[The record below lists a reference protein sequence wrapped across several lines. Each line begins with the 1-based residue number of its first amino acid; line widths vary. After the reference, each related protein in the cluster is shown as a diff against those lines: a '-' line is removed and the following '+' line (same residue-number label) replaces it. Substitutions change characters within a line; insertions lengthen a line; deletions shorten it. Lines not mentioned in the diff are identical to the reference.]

1 MLEGYITPLLTSYL
15 SKYIKNLK
23 PSDLKLS
30 FWGGDAVLK
39 NLELQLDAIEEAL
52 RGVVP
57 FELKSGR
64 VKQLTIHIP
73 WTAIG
78 SEAIEVTLDSVE
90 CTIKLCNLQQQLSSL
105 TPTATPQEKT
115 TPRVTADQPQAPG
128 YVRGLL
134 SRISNN
140 IIIRVNNLILKV
152 IEEETDILVSISIKE
167 LEMFTTNEHWKRQFV
182 YTDQL
187 QGEHSLQKVA
197 VVSGA
202 TVCLDVIGNSGQV
215 EVYDEPILPQSDFE
229 CRWVASYHGNT
240 LVENR
245 VEILAKEIAFS
256 VSEQQFS
263 SFLHLI
269 DWFLAMY
276 YSFKKLKGRDD
287 QVKSQDTEREASP
300 SSGTEPT
307 VSSSPEASI
316 KSDDI
321 EQTQDSWGTWFM
333 SFVAPPSEENNEE
346 TGLNTVTIP
355 LSPPSLSLGLYAQVL
370 TIDFKVTQKR
380 PHPVFFSSVWKSSR
394 SVMLVEFI
402 GCMARVDRVPTST
415 LLGVAVGIMS
425 VNGWMNGVC
434 PCNVVPMTTKKR
446 HHDLRSEDNSVSII
460 MDE

>member
-15 SKYIKNLK
+15 NKYIKNLK
-23 PSDLKLS
+23 PSDLQLS

-39 NLELQLDAIEEAL
+39 NLELKLDAIEEAL

-90 CTIKLCNLQQQLSSL
+90 CTIKLCNLRQQLSSL
-105 TPTATPQEKT
+105 TPMETPLEKT
-115 TPRVTADQPQAPG
+115 TPRVTTDQPQAPG

-140 IIIRVNNLILKV
+140 IIVRVNNLILKV
-152 IEEETDILVSISIKE
+152 IEEETDILLSISIKE
-167 LEMFTTNEHWKRQFV
+167 LHMFTANEYWKRQFI

-187 QGEHSLQKVA
+187 QEAHSLQKVA

-215 EVYDEPILPQSDFE
+215 EVYDEPILPQCDFE
-229 CRWVASYHGNT
+229 CRWMASYHGNT

-245 VEILAKEIAFS
+245 VEILAKEITFS

-287 QVKSQDTEREASP
+287 QERSQDTERDASP
-300 SSGTEPT
+300 SSSTEPT

-316 KSDDI
+316 KSDDF
-321 EQTQDSWGTWFM
+321 EQTQDSWGAWFM
-333 SFVAPPSEENNEE
+333 SFVAPPSEDNNDE
-346 TGLNTVTIP
+346 TGLTTP
-355 LSPPSLSLGLYAQVL
+355 PSSPSLSLGLYAQVL

-380 PHPVFFSSVWKSSR
+380 PHPVFFSSVRKPSR
-394 SVMLVEFI
+394 SVMLIEFI
-402 GCMARVDRVPTST
+402 GCIARVDRVPTST
-415 LLGVAVGIMS
+415 LLGVSVGIMS
-425 VNGWMNGVC
+425 VNGWMKGMC
-434 PCNVVPMTTKKR
+434 PCNVVAMTTKKR

-460 MDE
+460 MDG